1 MSKLNIK
8 ILGLLLLVI
17 LATSCEK
24 WVKSDPRE
32 TFQITELDYLRSE
45 SDYRTMAIS
54 VYTPIQWLNQSVPV
68 ADIASD
74 NSVSGGENASDVI
87 PLQQIDD
94 FTHTANNSTLSEM
107 WQAAY
112 EGINRANYLH
122 QYKVK
127 NLAGDSVEFAGKN
140 ALYGEIYF
148 LRAYYYFHL
157 VRYYGDVPLFL
168 DKRLGLAESGTL
180 QRSSKAEVYA
190 AIETD
195 LNNAIAVLPAVQV
208 QKGRVTKYAAQALLG
223 KVYLYQDKFTEAAS
237 VLEEV
242 VNGPFSLV
250 SDFGSIFLQAG
261 ENGPES
267 VFEIQYSNTSPYYN
281 WGGVNR

>member
-267 VFEIQYSNTSPYYN
+267 VFEIQ
-281 WGGVNR
+281 